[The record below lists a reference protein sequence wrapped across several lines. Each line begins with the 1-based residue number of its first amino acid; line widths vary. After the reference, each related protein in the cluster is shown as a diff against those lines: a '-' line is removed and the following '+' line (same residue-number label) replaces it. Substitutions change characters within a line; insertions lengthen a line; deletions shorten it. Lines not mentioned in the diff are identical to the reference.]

1 MSTLFVNNLNTASGT
16 TITIPTGKKLIGTD
30 AGGIIAP
37 GMILQTIMT
46 SKTTQAS
53 TTVTDLSNPVD
64 YLSATITPK
73 FSSSTI
79 LVRGSLNAGGDA
91 AGIGVNI
98 FIKAGGSF
106 MTTSELGNNQAGL
119 LDYGFGR
126 SSSGTSYGSMFS
138 FEVLDSPATTNAFTY
153 TIAFGRYGGSGTAYV
168 GWHNNK
174 SRSSLTLMEIA
185 E

>member
-1 MSTLFVNNLNTASGT
+1 MGSTLTVDNIVGATTATSV
-16 TITIPTGKKLIGTD
+16 KLP
-30 AGGIIAP
+30 AGCV
-37 GMILQTIMT
+37 LQTVIA
-46 SKTTQAS
+46 SSTTQAS
-53 TTVTDLSNPVD
+53 TTVTDLASPVN

-73 FSSSTI
+73 YSSSKI
-79 LVRGSLNAGGDA
+79 LIRGNLSGGGSA
-91 AGIGVNI
+91 SGIGINY

-106 MTTSELGNNQAGL
+106 MTTTELGNNQAGL

-126 SSSGTSYGSMFS
+126 GSSVTNQSMFS

-153 TIAFGRYGGSGTAYV
+153 TIAFGRYGGSGTAYM

-185 E
+185 Q